1 MAFDSVLADRL
12 RESLVPRG
20 PLREIRMFGG
30 LAFML
35 FGHMCVCVRDDEIY
49 VRLGHDG
56 VAQAIA
62 AGEAQPFHPTGRNQ
76 ALGLATV
83 PDAVSLDDDD
93 LETWVRRASD
103 FVRTLP
109 PKAIL

>member
-1 MAFDSVLADRL
+1 MAFDSVLAERL
-12 RESLVPRG
+12 REMLDPVG
-20 PLREIRMFGG
+20 PVREIRMFGG

-35 FGHMCVCVRDDEIY
+35 GGHMCVCVRDEEIY

-56 VAQAIA
+56 VARAIA

-83 PDAVSLDDDD
+83 PDAAALDDAE
-93 LETWVRRASD
+93 LEAWVRRSSD
-103 FVRTLP
+103 FVLTLP
-109 PKAIL
+109 PKAVP

>member
-1 MAFDSVLADRL
+1 MAFDTVLADRL
-12 RESLVPRG
+12 REMLAPAGRV
-20 PLREIRMFGG
+20 REVRMFGG

-35 FGHMCVCVRDDEIY
+35 AGHMCVCVRGDEIY

-62 AGEAQPFHPTGRNQ
+62 AGRAQPFHPTGRNQ

-83 PDAVSLDDDD
+83 PDASALDDDELD
-93 LETWVRRASD
+93 AWVRQASD
-103 FVRTLP
+103 FVRT
-109 PKAIL
+109 